1 MYKKFELL
9 KKYFSE
15 LDGVAI
21 AFSGG
26 VDSTFLL
33 KVAHDILQDK
43 VIAITA
49 ESKFIPQREIIESE
63 NFCKSEGIR
72 QIFFYA
78 DILNVDGIKN
88 NPRNRCY
95 ICKKE
100 IFTQIKNIAAANNIF
115 TVAEGSNKDDEGDYR
130 PGMRAIAELQIKS
143 PLREVGLYKKEI
155 RELSKILNLK
165 TFDKPAFACLATRF
179 VYGEEITENKL
190 RMIDNAEQILSENN
204 FKQFRV
210 RLHGNLARIEIL
222 PEDFYRLIELHE
234 KISAQIKN
242 LGFDYVTL
250 DLQGYRAGSMNNF
263 STQ

>member
-1 MYKKFELL
+1 MYKKFDLL
-9 KKYFSE
+9 KKYFTE

-49 ESKFIPQREIIESE
+49 ESKFIPAREIIEAE
-63 NFCKSEGIR
+63 NFCKSENIK
-72 QIFFYA
+72 QIFLHA
-78 DILNVDGIKN
+78 DILKIADIKN

-115 TVAEGSNKDDEGDYR
+115 IVAEGSNKDDEKDYR
-130 PGMRAIAELQIKS
+130 PGMAAITELNIKS
-143 PLREVGLYKKEI
+143 PLREVGLYKNEI
-155 RELSKILNLK
+155 RALSKELNLK
-165 TFDKPAFACLATRF
+165 TFDKPSFACLASRF

-190 RMIDNAEQILSENN
+190 RMVESAEQILFDNG

-210 RLHGNLARIEIL
+210 RLHDKLARIEIL
-222 PEDFYRLIELHE
+222 PADFIRLIENHE
-234 KISAQIKN
+234 NISAQIKN

-250 DLQGYRAGSMNNF
+250 DLQGYRTGSMNYF
-263 STQ
+263 